1 MTRRDTLRHLAAW
14 AATSPLV
21 RAQTP
26 PETTIDKMVNVFD
39 FDPVCKEKVPKASYD
54 YVSGAS
60 WDEWTMRRNREAFQ
74 DITFRPRMLVE
85 VDKLDLSTELFGK
98 KLAMP
103 VMVAPTGTHILLHPD
118 AELATARGAG
128 AAGAVMVVSTTTS
141 VPLAKLAEAAKG
153 PLWFQLYSGPDKDGT
168 REKVENAVA
177 LGCQAICWTVDT
189 PYEAPRERD
198 IRNNLERAPKLRRE
212 ARDRG
217 ITLPSSYGLTSRY
230 QAQLGWSYLPELVR
244 YSKVPVLV
252 KGILTAEDA
261 KKAVARRRGGSGG
274 LQPRWPLP
282 RRCAFDHRDAAGDRR
297 RRRSEGSCS
306 DRRRVPARY
315 GRSQSPRH
323 RGESGAGG
331 ASAAVGAGR
340 VR

>member
-26 PETTIDKMVNVFD
+26 PEKAVEPTIEKMVNVFD
-39 FDPVCKEKVPKASYD
+39 FDPICKQNVPKASYD
-54 YVSGAS
+54 FVSGAA

-85 VDKLDLSTELFGK
+85 VAKLDLSTELFGK

-103 VMVAPTGTHILLHPD
+103 VLVAPTGTHILFHSD
-118 AELATARGAG
+118 AELATVRGAG
-128 AAGAVMVVSTTTS
+128 AAGAVMVVSTTSS
-141 VPLAKLAEAAKG
+141 VPLAKIAEAAKG
-153 PLWFQLYSGPDKDGT
+153 PLWFQLYAGPDKDGT

-198 IRNNLERAPKLRRE
+198 IRNNLERIRRLPRE

-217 ITLPSSYGLTSRY
+217 ITLPSSY
-230 QAQLGWSYLPELVR
+230 
-244 YSKVPVLV
+244 
-252 KGILTAEDA
+252 
-261 KKAVARRRGGSGG
+261 
-274 LQPRWPLP
+274 
-282 RRCAFDHRDAAGDRR
+282 
-297 RRRSEGSCS
+297 
-306 DRRRVPARY
+306 
-315 GRSQSPRH
+315 
-323 RGESGAGG
+323 
-331 ASAAVGAGR
+331 
-340 VR
+340 